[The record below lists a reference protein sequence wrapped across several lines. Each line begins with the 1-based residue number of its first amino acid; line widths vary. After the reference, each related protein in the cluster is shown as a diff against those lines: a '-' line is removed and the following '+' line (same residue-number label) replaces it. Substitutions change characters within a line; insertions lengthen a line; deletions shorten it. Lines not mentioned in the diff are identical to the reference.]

1 MSSDGGGSGGRRRII
16 ASPIDEKPSRCRVSY
31 TRELLFCESRHL
43 QIIGNTANYGCLQRD
58 TGTELSVFVSPM
70 RFGSGSA
77 ALIVVL
83 ALTALL
89 FFIAAVRRF
98 RRRRP
103 LSGAGH
109 GAAGLVLLLLSVSV
123 ALLMLNLQTYR
134 RLTVEQPAG
143 ELQLNRTGTRQFNAV
158 LTYPTSE
165 RANFALR
172 GDEWQVDARV
182 LKWRAFANLIG
193 FDAAYRLERIS
204 GRYSRVQD
212 ELTQARTV
220 YSLNPLQHFDP
231 WELVHRYHSWIP
243 WTDALYGSA
252 TFLPMADGALYA
264 ISVSQSGLIA
274 RPLNQAARDAV
285 GNWH

>member
-1 MSSDGGGSGGRRRII
+1 
-16 ASPIDEKPSRCRVSY
+16 
-31 TRELLFCESRHL
+31 
-43 QIIGNTANYGCLQRD
+43 
-58 TGTELSVFVSPM
+58 M

-77 ALIVVL
+77 VLIVVL
-83 ALTALL
+83 VLTGIL
-89 FFIAAVRRF
+89 FCIAAVRRF
-98 RRRRP
+98 RRRQP
-103 LSGAGH
+103 LAGTCH
-109 GAAGLVLLLLSVSV
+109 GAAALVLLLLSGIA
-123 ALLMLNLQTYR
+123 ALLAVNLQTYR
-134 RLTVEQPAG
+134 RLTVEQPAA
-143 ELQLNRTGTRQFNAV
+143 ELQLSRTGPRQFNAV

-182 LKWRAFANLIG
+182 LKWHAFANLIG
-193 FDAAYRLERIS
+193 FDTAYRLERIS
-204 GRYSRVQD
+204 GRYSRVED
-212 ELTQARTV
+212 ERAQPRTV
-220 YSLNPLQHFDP
+220 YSLNAPQGFDP

-285 GNWH
+285 GQWH